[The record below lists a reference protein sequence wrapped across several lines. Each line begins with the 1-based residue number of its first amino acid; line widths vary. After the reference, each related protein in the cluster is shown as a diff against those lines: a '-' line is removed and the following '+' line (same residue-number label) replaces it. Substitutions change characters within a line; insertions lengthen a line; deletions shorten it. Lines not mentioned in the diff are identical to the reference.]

1 MKYRT
6 RTFYT
11 DNQKS
16 EMWDRWQRGESMS
29 SIGRCFNRASSSIF
43 PHLAVTGGIRPPA
56 RTRSR
61 LALTLMER
69 EENSRGL
76 ASKSSLRAIARV
88 STTIRRSLHEGPL
101 LGNQPN
107 FAKPAPSA
115 LPPFAAPAY
124 QTGTEAVGLGRL
136 SGHSC
141 HRIHWSQ
148 T

>member
-69 EENSRGL
+69 EEISRGL

-88 STTIRRSLHEGPL
+88 LQRSPSTISREVHRNGGRNAYLKGQTWLYAPFL
-101 LGNQPN
+101 LVTD
-107 FAKPAPSA
+107 PS
-115 LPPFAAPAY
+115 
-124 QTGTEAVGLGRL
+124 
-136 SGHSC
+136 
-141 HRIHWSQ
+141 
-148 T
+148 